1 MDNTATIASLEGL
14 GFPEAIRWRK
24 DELWFS
30 DMFRGTVISWNPKGS
45 SAVRLSQSQGGPE
58 MPGGLGWTTEGDLLV
73 VDCLE
78 KKVLMLDHQGTVSTY
93 ADLSDLTD
101 YPLNDMHVDLDGTAW
116 VGGYGF
122 DPDNQAP
129 VSSPL
134 FRISPSGEIT
144 SSESK
149 FVFPNGCE
157 RWGSTIAVA
166 ETFADRVSFFD
177 DQMRVTKSFKCPE
190 GSGPDG
196 LSFGPDGLLFVASA
210 FTGEINCFSEDGSRK
225 LFYKLE
231 TSQGDEGGVK
241 GVFDCAVHPTENQIA
256 FSSACLD
263 EGFSKDNNTGRITL
277 VSL

>member
-1 MDNTATIASLEGL
+1 
-14 GFPEAIRWRK
+14 
-24 DELWFS
+24 
-30 DMFRGTVISWNPKGS
+30 
-45 SAVRLSQSQGGPE
+45 
-58 MPGGLGWTTEGDLLV
+58 MPGGLGWTKEGHLLV

-78 KKVLMLDHQGTVSTY
+78 KKILMLDHQGRVSTY

-101 YPLNDMHVDLDGTAW
+101 HPLNDMHVDQDGTAW

-134 FRISPSGEIT
+134 FKISPSGEIKT
-144 SSESK
+144 SESS

-157 RWGSTIAVA
+157 RLGSKIAVA
-166 ETFADRVSFFD
+166 ETFADRVSFID
-177 DQMRVTKSFKCPE
+177 DEMRITKSYKCPE

-210 FTGEINCFSEDGSRK
+210 FTGEINCFGEDASRK

-231 TSQGDEGGVK
+231 TSEGDEGGAK
-241 GVFDCAVHPTENQIA
+241 GVFDCAVHPTESQIA

-263 EGFSKDNNTGRITL
+263 EGYSQDNNTGRITL

>member
-1 MDNTATIASLEGL
+1 MNNTATIASLDGL
-14 GFPEAIRWRK
+14 GFPEALRWRNG
-24 DELWFS
+24 ELWFS
-30 DMFRGTVISWNPKGS
+30 DMFRGAVISWNTKAS
-45 SAVRLSQSQGGPE
+45 SVIRLSQSQGGPE
-58 MPGGLGWTTEGDLLV
+58 MPGGLGWTKEGHLLV

-78 KKVLMLDHQGTVSTY
+78 KKILRLDNHGELSTH
-93 ADLSDLTD
+93 ADLSHLTD
-101 YPLNDMHVDLDGTAW
+101 HPLNDMHVDQDGTAW

-144 SSESK
+144 ASESR

-157 RWGSTIAVA
+157 RQGSTIAVA

-177 DQMRVTKSFKCPE
+177 DQMLVTKSYKCPE

-210 FTGEINCFSEDGSRK
+210 FTGEINCFGEDGSRK

-231 TSQGDEGGVK
+231 TSEGDEGGAK
-241 GVFDCAVHPTENQIA
+241 GVFDCAVHPTESQIA

-263 EGFSKDNNTGRITL
+263 EGYSQDNNTGRITL